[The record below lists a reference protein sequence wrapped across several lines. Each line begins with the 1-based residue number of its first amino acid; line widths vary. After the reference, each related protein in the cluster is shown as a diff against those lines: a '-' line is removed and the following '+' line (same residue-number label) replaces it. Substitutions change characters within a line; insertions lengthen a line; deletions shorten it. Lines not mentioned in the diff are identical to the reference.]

1 MAVHGLGGEGGGG
14 EIHGPEDHS
23 GCAKVNTSGGEDTID
38 FGLVAGKVA
47 ARRWDEPAENK
58 GVALRS
64 SHIVQ
69 ASAGAKVMAAAGASA
84 NGGTLTMPAVSQD
97 VATST
102 ND

>member
-1 MAVHGLGGEGGGG
+1 M
-14 EIHGPEDHS
+14 
-23 GCAKVNTSGGEDTID
+23 TSVW
-38 FGLVAGKVA
+38 LR
-47 ARRWDEPAENK
+47 ARSRRDVWDEPAEDK
-58 GVALRS
+58 SVALRS